1 MMIDSSQLFKWIRDR
16 NNKSSD
22 SLDQAIHSFT
32 RSCAGYCVATF
43 ILGIGDRH
51 PGNIM
56 VILLTLFLLSP
67 VFRGGRKGAPPIL
80 RKNKNKCVF
89 NKHEVPGFPVPEPK
103 L

>member
-56 VILLTLFLLSP
+56 VILPTLFLLLAVYYLLSSEG
-67 VFRGGRKGAPPIL
+67 FAKGGQGG
-80 RKNKNKCVF
+80 
-89 NKHEVPGFPVPEPK
+89 PGPLQF
-103 L
+103 

>member
-56 VILLTLFLLSP
+56 VILPTLFLLAVLLLSSEGVAGP
-67 VFRGGRKGAPPIL
+67 LEF
-80 RKNKNKCVF
+80 
-89 NKHEVPGFPVPEPK
+89 
-103 L
+103 